1 MVWFFI
7 FAKILGPRLPNSCTH
22 ATIVPTPDNQ
32 GVILIGCYQNHDPIH
47 QLRFTDGRFE
57 WQTWDRQL
65 EIPRDDTVA
74 IIVPDQFV
82 NCN

>member
-1 MVWFFI
+1 MNYSFI
-7 FAKILGPRLPNSCTH
+7 ILGPRLPHTCTH

-32 GVILIGCYQNHDPIH
+32 GVILLGCYQNHDPIH
-47 QLRFTDGRFE
+47 QLMHTDGRFE

-74 IIVPDQFV
+74 MIVPDQFV
-82 NCN
+82 NCS